1 MRLNQAGVSIIGV
14 LVGTAIL
21 GILIAGITTVMNQMV
36 VAQSTLKF
44 QNGVLVVHDEVRA
57 LVSLRAACT
66 ESFRGLNF
74 TQPTDVYNRTD
85 LKDQTATVAY
95 ALNQL
100 YADRALR
107 LNSITIKDYVPA
119 TNQATMYMQYVAPMD
134 VAGPRELTRTVALQ
148 IWKDGSNNLN
158 DCVALAKASSD
169 SLWKVDALNP
179 SSIYY
184 NAGNVG
190 IGTTSPQQYLDV
202 QMSNEDQGMSLTNI
216 TSLQNRYPSFR
227 IKNYLN
233 GHAGF
238 PSYIVQNHRGTMAA
252 QAPVLSGDILG
263 TFEFF
268 GATSATNAIGAAS
281 LRVVADGDFSPT
293 SAPGGMHL
301 MTVPIGSIL
310 ATERVIIN
318 SEGDVGIGKNLRVGG
333 GVGAMVTVAGA
344 KLQVDGGA
352 GNTTGV
358 WSNYS
363 DARLKTQFGEIAD
376 PLGTIAKLHGLTF
389 EWKDKRRP
397 GRQMGFVAQQ
407 VEDVLPQW
415 IREDKQGLK
424 SIEPIG
430 MDALLIEAIKTL
442 HQENQELRARLTD
455 LERQFSALNK

>member
-1 MRLNQAGVSIIGV
+1 MRRPMKITQAGVSIIGV
-14 LVGTAIL
+14 LVGTAVL

-44 QNGVLVVHDEVRA
+44 QNGVLVLHDEVRA

-66 ESFRGLNF
+66 ESFRGLHF
-74 TQPTDVYNRTD
+74 TQPTDIYVRPD
-85 LKDQTATVAY
+85 LKDQNGAATYV
-95 ALNQL
+95 LNQL
-100 YADRALR
+100 YADRAVR

-119 TNQATMYMQYVAPMD
+119 TNQATMYLQYVAPMD
-134 VAGPRELTRTVALQ
+134 VAGPRELTRTVMLQ

-169 SLWKVDALNP
+169 SLWKVDAVTPAN
-179 SSIYY
+179 IYY

-202 QMSNEDQGMSLTNI
+202 QMSNDDQGMSLTNI

-233 GHAGF
+233 GHSGF

-252 QAPVLSGDILG
+252 QAPILSGDILG

-268 GATSATNAIGAAS
+268 GAVSATNAIGAAS

-301 MTVPIGSIL
+301 LTVPIGSIL
-310 ATERVIIN
+310 ASERMIIN

-333 GVGAMVTVAGA
+333 GPGAMVSIAGA
-344 KLQVDGGA
+344 LLQVDGGA
-352 GNTTGV
+352 GNTTGT

-363 DARLKTQFGEIAD
+363 DARLKTHFGEIAD
-376 PLGTIAKLHGLTF
+376 PLGTVARLHGLTF
-389 EWKDKRRP
+389 EWKDKRVP
-397 GRQMGFVAQQ
+397 GRQMGFVAQE
-407 VEDVLPQW
+407 VEQVLPQW
-415 IREDKQGLK
+415 VREDSKGIK
-424 SIEPIG
+424 SIERIG

-442 HQENQELRARLTD
+442 QKENQELRARMMA
-455 LERQFSALNK
+455 LERQ